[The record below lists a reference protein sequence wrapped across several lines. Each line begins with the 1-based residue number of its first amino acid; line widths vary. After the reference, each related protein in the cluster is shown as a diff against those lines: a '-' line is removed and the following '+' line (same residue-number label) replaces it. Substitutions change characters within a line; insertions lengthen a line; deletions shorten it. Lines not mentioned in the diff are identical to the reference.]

1 MQMSEAKMKG
11 SNRYME
17 TAEED
22 RKGRDESKGQNK
34 GRRTFF
40 FKKLRKRSCL
50 VGVSQQFEERI
61 SIKNEEFDGL

>member
-17 TAEED
+17 TVEED

-34 GRRTFF
+34 VRRTFL

-61 SIKNEEFDGL
+61 SITNEDFDGL